1 MPGVNELLW
10 SFVTLDISQLCLA
23 ATAAMSASGID
34 SVEDGV
40 GAWREQSSLSSS
52 TLWKTQHLLHAVY
65 HSSYRGPF
73 SSNSLFF
80 CPLQL
85 VRRKNLPAGKKT
97 EERLDVAF
105 NSGAAVAS
113 ALPRRRTF
121 QLSLPFA
128 TRRWSLHLVSPRRS
142 GRHQRSLSESALSPA
157 QGVRQPR
164 LPNSR
169 LRESQ
174 AADSQV
180 RKRPVRWRSL
190 ENTQHDE
197 NLKVEA
203 QFNADP
209 SLIIFVHRLHIVLIM
224 KGELIWNGCQRK
236 KNKIDDEIFWSSLA
250 AQKNF
255 LFLKKEWIISDVTLM
270 SCHQGDREI
279 KPKKTHRWRGV
290 SAGWLC
296 ACVSLGRNNQACVT
310 DRQIFLANFQ
320 FTSIKILVPALEP
333 ICWSCF
339 LFFFFHFCIVAN
351 FNIFNFAVE
360 EALISPPRGDMWM
373 LCVCLGF
380 NWISP
385 PCFFHSFS
393 VFDSF
398 LCVSII
404 THPICCLICQSAH
417 LKLAFPQRRHSLR
430 LWTMMFFY
438 LTNKLA
444 AAIVPFSAF

>member
-10 SFVTLDISQLCLA
+10 SFVTLDISHLCLA

-52 TLWKTQHLLHAVY
+52 TLWKTQHLLRAVY

-85 VRRKNLPAGKKT
+85 VRRKNPPTGKKN
-97 EERLDVAF
+97 RR
-105 NSGAAVAS
+105 AS
-113 ALPRRRTF
+113 WCCFQFRRRGCGRASVLPRRRTF

-180 RKRPVRWRSL
+180 RKRPVMWRSL
-190 ENTQHDE
+190 ENTHYNE

-203 QFNADP
+203 QFKVDP
-209 SLIIFVHRLHIVLIM
+209 SLVIFVHRLCIVLRM
-224 KGELIWNGCQRK
+224 KGELIWNNCQRK
-236 KNKIDDEIFWSSLA
+236 KNKIDDEILLSSLA

-255 LFLKKEWIISDVTLM
+255 VFLNNDWIIWDVTLM

-279 KPKKTHRWRGV
+279 KPKKHAT
-290 SAGWLC
+290 
-296 ACVSLGRNNQACVT
+296 
-310 DRQIFLANFQ
+310 
-320 FTSIKILVPALEP
+320 
-333 ICWSCF
+333 
-339 LFFFFHFCIVAN
+339 
-351 FNIFNFAVE
+351 E
-360 EALISPPRGDMWM
+360 EACPQFDIV
-373 LCVCLGF
+373 CVC
-380 NWISP
+380 
-385 PCFFHSFS
+385 
-393 VFDSF
+393 VFR
-398 LCVSII
+398 
-404 THPICCLICQSAH
+404 AE
-417 LKLAFPQRRHSLR
+417 
-430 LWTMMFFY
+430 
-438 LTNKLA
+438 
-444 AAIVPFSAF
+444 